1 MVLRLAAPPG
11 ARRNRR
17 ELAELRKRV
26 GMGWRACAWLIAPL
40 AVAAYSPAAVRAV
53 VGSRLVPAALVA
65 RPPETPSTEVSTSP
79 FVRDAVSAVDGNAME
94 DGWDRLRGKPF
105 RRSLALW
112 KFFTVATFKVLR
124 ANNRTA
130 GSEEAAAA
138 WVRDGLL
145 RLGPT
150 MIKLG
155 QVFSARTDVCS
166 PAYVAVLSTLQDAV
180 PTVSAD
186 RVRSLLVEELA
197 GHNNSTGAATTAG
210 GASEGANF
218 ELPFDSFDDVP
229 IAGAS
234 LGQVHRATLGGREVA
249 VKVRPR
255 PCSLPLPLPLSL
267 SLSATM
273 HFTRRRFA
281 HMSR

>member
-1 MVLRLAAPPG
+1 MR
-11 ARRNRR
+11 
-17 ELAELRKRV
+17 
-26 GMGWRACAWLIAPL
+26 WRACAQLIAPL
-40 AVAAYSPAAVRAV
+40 AVAAYSLHHSPAAVRAV
-53 VGSRLVPAALVA
+53 EGGRLVPAALVA
-65 RPPETPSTEVSTSP
+65 RPPEAPSVEVSTSP
-79 FVRDAVSAVDGNAME
+79 FVCDAASAVDGNAME

-112 KFFTVATFKVLR
+112 KFFTLATFKVLR

-186 RVRSLLVEELA
+186 RVRSLLVEELS
-197 GHNNSTGAATTAG
+197 GHNNSTGAAGATTTAG
-210 GASEGANF
+210 GAGEGANF
-218 ELPFDSFDDVP
+218 ELPFDSFDDTP

-234 LGQVHRATLGGREVA
+234 LGQVHRATLGGRDVA
-249 VKVRPR
+249 VKGQRRPY
-255 PCSLPLPLPLSL
+255 PLSPPL
-267 SLSATM
+267 HATM
-273 HFTRRRFA
+273 PFIYTPSFCSCVA
-281 HMSR
+281 V